1 MSAARLRLLMLL
13 ALSAVA
19 SCSRPL
25 NLVPSSREICERDC
39 RQPYYRTWAEV
50 DRCLKRCE
58 PH

>member
-1 MSAARLRLLMLL
+1 LLMLL